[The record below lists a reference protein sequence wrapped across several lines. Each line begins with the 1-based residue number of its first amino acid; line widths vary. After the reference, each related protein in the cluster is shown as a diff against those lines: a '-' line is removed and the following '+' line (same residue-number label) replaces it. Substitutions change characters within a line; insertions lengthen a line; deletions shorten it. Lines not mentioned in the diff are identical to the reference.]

1 VAFMCGSEPSCSDA
15 DVPREATH
23 ARRGQMCRR
32 CRAAAQEDS
41 RTRSLVHRGG
51 HDRRQKRGVPGSSGA
66 MARRARELRSDGATC
81 RGLRSGGI
89 GQHRALVL
97 AGRVGRRRSPVVP
110 RDAVPTQTTG
120 AMQRGRAARS
130 RRLPTSPDLRA
141 TPGGSRRCARSRSRP
156 GPAACGAAAGSRC
169 RPRARRP
176 RGLLR
181 PRPGRAARSARAGG
195 RAP

>member
-1 VAFMCGSEPSCSDA
+1 MQTC
-15 DVPREATH
+15 
-23 ARRGQMCRR
+23 RGKR
-32 CRAAAQEDS
+32 
-41 RTRSLVHRGG
+41 RTRGG
-51 HDRRQKRGVPGSSGA
+51 VKCAGAAGQQPRRIPGQGPLFIEADMIGGRSAACPGAPERWRGVPGSSGA
-66 MARRARELRSDGATC
+66 MAQRAEVSAAAGSVNTGPWYLRVASVAADHLSFRATPCPRRQPAQCSA
-81 RGLRSGGI
+81 
-89 GQHRALVL
+89 A
-97 AGRVGRRRSPVVP
+97 APPVPDV
-110 RDAVPTQTTG
+110 
-120 AMQRGRAARS
+120 S

>member
-1 VAFMCGSEPSCSDA
+1 MAFMCGSEPSCSDA

-66 MARRARELRSDGATC
+66 MAQRAEVSAAAGSVNTGPWYLRVASVAADHLSFRATPCPRRQPAQCSA
-81 RGLRSGGI
+81 
-89 GQHRALVL
+89 A
-97 AGRVGRRRSPVVP
+97 APPVPDV
-110 RDAVPTQTTG
+110 
-120 AMQRGRAARS
+120 S